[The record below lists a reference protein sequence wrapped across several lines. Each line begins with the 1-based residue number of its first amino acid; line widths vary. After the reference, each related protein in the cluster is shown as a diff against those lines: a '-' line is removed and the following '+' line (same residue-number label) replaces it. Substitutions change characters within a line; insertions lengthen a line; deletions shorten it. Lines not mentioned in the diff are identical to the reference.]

1 MDRAIAKMSDYT
13 TEIKYD
19 DVPADV
25 VHQIKRVIL
34 DSIGC
39 AFIGQTTDRGRI
51 AAELAIKLGG
61 KAESS
66 IFGSNNKVAS
76 TNAAF
81 ANGEAMNALDYDA
94 LSAAAVHDVP
104 VIIPATLAL
113 AESTNASG
121 KELILSAAL
130 AFELSARL
138 KAAGAK
144 IRLNDSGEFKWP
156 EVLGYS
162 AVTLAAA
169 AGASKLLKLDGEK
182 TANAIAI
189 AGGICPPNIF
199 KKFIDTTPIAMIKYC
214 ATGWEA
220 QTALTSAMLA
230 ENGYL
235 GNTQLFSGNFGY
247 YKYMGMGDIKEETIA
262 ELLADLGSN
271 WRSHQIN
278 YKQYPCCGHLAS
290 VVDAFY
296 RIIDDNNIRPEDIKS
311 IVVHLDSISQFK
323 IFQQNDLITPD
334 DYCFSA
340 PYIFACAAHRIT
352 RSYWHDAA
360 TRQDSV
366 IGKFVDRVN
375 VDIIPNEK
383 VAGMSKKESMEEANM
398 RIMVT
403 AKDAIFTEKITYMKG
418 SWEPEEFSNTDSELI
433 AKFTDNVSRVLTSAQ
448 AGKAAKAILGL
459 DNVISVSEVIE
470 LLKA

>member
-1 MDRAIAKMSDYT
+1 MDSVVAKMSAYT

-19 DVPADV
+19 DLPTNV
-25 VHQIKRVIL
+25 VHQIKRCIL

-39 AFIGQTTDRGRI
+39 AFIGLTSDRGRI
-51 AAELAIKLGG
+51 AAELAMKLGG
-61 KAESS
+61 PTEST
-66 IFGSNNKVAS
+66 IFGKNDVVAS

-81 ANGEAMNALDYDA
+81 ANGESMNALDYDA
-94 LSAAAVHDVP
+94 LSAAAVHDIP
-104 VIIPATLAL
+104 IIIPAMLAL
-113 AESTNASG
+113 AESTSASG
-121 KELILSAAL
+121 KDLILATVLS
-130 AFELSARL
+130 FELSARL

-156 EVLGYS
+156 AVLGYG

-169 AGASKLLKLDGEK
+169 AGASKLLALDGEK

-199 KKFIDTTPIAMIKYC
+199 KKFTDTTPIAMIKY
-214 ATGWEA
+214 ASTGWEA
-220 QTALTSAMLA
+220 QTAITTAMLA

-235 GNTQLFSGNFGY
+235 GNTQLFSGDYGY

-296 RIIDDNNIRPEDIKS
+296 KIIDENDIQPEDIKS
-311 IVVHLDSISQFK
+311 ILVHLDSISQFK
-323 IFQQNDLITPD
+323 IFQQNDLLTPD

-352 RSYWHDAA
+352 RSYWHDKK
-360 TRQDSV
+360 TRQDS
-366 IGKFVDRVN
+366 IISKFIDKVN
-375 VDIIPNEK
+375 VEIIPNEK
-383 VAGMSKKESMEEANM
+383 VAGMSKHDSMEAANM
-398 RIMVT
+398 RIIVT
-403 AKDAIFTEKITYMKG
+403 AKGQTLEEKITYMKG
-418 SWEPEEFSNTDSELI
+418 SWEPEEFRNTDAELV
-433 AKFTDNVSRVLTSAQ
+433 AKFTDNVSRVLSTEQ
-448 AGKAAKAILGL
+448 AHESAKAILEL
-459 DNVISVSEVIE
+459 DDVISISEVIE